1 MIFFDGEIYE
11 NDMCDK
17 LLARFEDR
25 ICDTLGNCRLSAQ
38 QVMLAAEKISTD
50 IENGAFDDMLSALDV
65 ENVSYYK
72 QLILACLSREN
83 LEYRLKTELGDSDGF
98 IGSPNGI
105 TPKIKNSDKTSRRSV
120 PHSRRKCRRLTRDER
135 CRRTSCRQYQ
145 YTEASVR
152 R

>member
-25 ICDTLGNCRLSAQ
+25 ICDTLGNCRLSAK

-98 IGSPNGI
+98 IGSP
-105 TPKIKNSDKTSRRSV
+105 KNSDKTSRRSV
-120 PHSRRKCRRLTRDER
+120 PHSRRKRRRLTRDER

>member
-25 ICDTLGNCRLSAQ
+25 ICDTLGNCRLSAK

-83 LEYRLKTELGDSDGF
+83 LEYRTRRFRRLYRFSERHHSE
-98 IGSPNGI
+98 N
-105 TPKIKNSDKTSRRSV
+105 KNSGKTSRRSV

>member
-25 ICDTLGNCRLSAQ
+25 ICDTLGNCRLSAK

-83 LEYRLKTELGDSDGF
+83 LEYRLKTELGDSE
-98 IGSPNGI
+98 N
-105 TPKIKNSDKTSRRSV
+105 KNSDKTSRRSV